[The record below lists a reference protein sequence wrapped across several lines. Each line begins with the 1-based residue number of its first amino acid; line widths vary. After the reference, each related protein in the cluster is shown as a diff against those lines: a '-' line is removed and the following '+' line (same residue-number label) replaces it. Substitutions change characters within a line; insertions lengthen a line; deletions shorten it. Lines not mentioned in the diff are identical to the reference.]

1 MDERREILMT
11 YLRVTQHVSR
21 QFRSHFG
28 QLHLTFPQALAL
40 SVLAAGGTMTLG
52 ALASETKSANS
63 TISGVVDR
71 LEKLGLARREHS
83 SSDRRII
90 YVSATDKYRALNEK
104 TKSDVGDYFASLL
117 DKMSNEDQNMLHGAL
132 CMLEKALDQ
141 AEKGETE

>member
-28 QLHLTFPQALAL
+28 QLHLTFPQALVL
-40 SVLAAGGTMTLG
+40 SVLAASGPMTLG
-52 ALASETKSANS
+52 ALACETKSANS

-71 LEKLGLARREHS
+71 LEKLGLARREQS
-83 SSDRRII
+83 SSDRRIT
-90 YVSATDKYRALNEK
+90 YVSATDKYRALNEE

-117 DKMSNEDQNMLHGAL
+117 DNMSDEDQNMLHGAL
-132 CMLEKALDQ
+132 RMLEKVLDQ
-141 AEKGETE
+141 AEEGDKE